1 MPGVL
6 PPEGE
11 RLFTNLNVPL
21 ESLPA
26 FADAEYHPMD
36 ARYPRLVLGT
46 TVVVELVIF
55 AALALFLLVIVDP
68 PGGVRW
74 LALGG
79 ALLVLSWIGW
89 VNYAYARVLRFA
101 VREHDVIV
109 RSGIFF
115 RKETVQPISRVQHVE
130 RVQGPLDKRYGLAK
144 LKLFSAGTGGVS
156 FAIPGLAL
164 ETALRLQEFILARK
178 REIDETTPELDG
190 IAGSHEVPPVEP
202 GTRSE

>member
-1 MPGVL
+1 
-6 PPEGE
+6 
-11 RLFTNLNVPL
+11 
-21 ESLPA
+21 LPA

-46 TVVVELVIF
+46 TLVVELVIF
-55 AALALFLLVIVDP
+55 AAIAVVLLAIVEP
-68 PGGVRW
+68 PAGVRPV
-74 LALGG
+74 ALG
-79 ALLVLSWIGW
+79 AAMLVLTWIGW
-89 VNYAYARVLRFA
+89 VSYKSARLIRYA

-156 FAIPGLAL
+156 FAIPGLA
-164 ETALRLQEFILARK
+164 EDTALRLQSFILARK
-178 REIDETTPELDG
+178 REIGETSPERDG
-190 IAGSHEVPPVEP
+190 IADSHEAASHGREPVRVES

>member
-1 MPGVL
+1 
-6 PPEGE
+6 
-11 RLFTNLNVPL
+11 LFTNLNVPL

-36 ARYPRLVLGT
+36 PRYPRLVLGT
-46 TVVVELVIF
+46 TVVVELAIF
-55 AALALFLLVIVDP
+55 AALAIFLLVFVDAP
-68 PGGVRW
+68 DGLRPV
-74 LALGG
+74 ALGG
-79 ALLVLSWIGW
+79 ALLVLTWIGW
-89 VNYAYARVLRFA
+89 FSYKFARVLRFA

-156 FAIPGLAL
+156 FAIPGLAE
-164 ETALRLQEFILARK
+164 ETALRLQSFILARK
-178 REIDETTPELDG
+178 REIRETTPPQDG
-190 IAGSHEVPPVEP
+190 IADSHEIAPVEP
-202 GTRSE
+202 APRTE